1 VKNIGLGEGRAHDSK
16 GRYEDG
22 AIGQLDG
29 KKKQEADRKEVDRLC
44 GQARNWEFCGI
55 IRRVDEQNRKL
66 TKFTM
71 CTEFLVNMSASAD
84 VLAMAKVE
92 VDLAAIPE
100 GKNVSFTH
108 SFSSHPGVKGTDAGY
123 ARYRSSSSGEAS
135 PSSFATVP
143 PPRSRRPTRSTFPP
157 SEIPRP
163 TATVSRS
170 PSGSSWL
177 VSEAIIRTLGTSQ
190 FHCTGHPHRRHEIP
204 NT

>member
-1 VKNIGLGEGRAHDSK
+1 M
-16 GRYEDG
+16 
-22 AIGQLDG
+22 GQLGNWTG
-29 KKKQEADRKEVDRLC
+29 KRNKRRIRKRWIDYVDEL
-44 GQARNWEFCGI
+44 GISEFCGI

-177 VSEAIIRTLGTSQ
+177 VSESNNPNIGNFIIPLHRSPTS
-190 FHCTGHPHRRHEIP
+190 T
-204 NT
+204 T